1 MSAYLTKGGL
11 EMLRGLILRLRRSKM
26 RNRLLLLFTML
37 TLLPLSVQGMVT
49 YRHFSSTLN
58 EKTK

>member
-1 MSAYLTKGGL
+1 
-11 EMLRGLILRLRRSKM
+11 MLRGLILRLRRSKM